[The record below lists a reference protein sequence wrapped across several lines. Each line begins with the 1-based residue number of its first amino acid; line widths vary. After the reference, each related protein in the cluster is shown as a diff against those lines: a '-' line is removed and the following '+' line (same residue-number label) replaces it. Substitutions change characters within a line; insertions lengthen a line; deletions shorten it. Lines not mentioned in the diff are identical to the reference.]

1 MASNPYRPFTC
12 NDCGDSLSAREVAN
26 ELPIHVH
33 GTAGSRTR
41 RVLRY
46 CGECHAQNE
55 WKRHEEMRASALRVA
70 GEAARSMVEHGLAA
84 NLDEALKML
93 GQ

>member
-1 MASNPYRPFTC
+1 
-12 NDCGDSLSAREVAN
+12 
-26 ELPIHVH
+26 
-33 GTAGSRTR
+33 
-41 RVLRY
+41 
-46 CGECHAQNE
+46 
-55 WKRHEEMRASALRVA
+55 MRANALRVA